1 MKKAFDSA
9 NLKWLEL
16 CLHMLSILDKIVK
29 FITTILKNL
38 QINLELMTL
47 DTKETVDPIKLI
59 QRLLQGDSFCVK
71 LFTVLTQLYGFC
83 DVAEKNTFYYIC
95 VDISVRKS

>member
-1 MKKAFDSA
+1 VKKAFDSA

-38 QINLELMTL
+38 QISLDVMTL
-47 DTKETVDPIKLI
+47 DTKETIDPIKLNQGI
-59 QRLLQGDSFCVK
+59 LQGDSFCVK
-71 LFTVLTQLYGFC
+71 LFTVLTQLHGFC
-83 DVAEKNTFYYIC
+83 VAEKNTFYYILC
-95 VDISVRKS
+95 VDISVIKP

>member
-29 FITTILKNL
+29 LITTILKNL
-38 QINLELMTL
+38 EVMTL
-47 DTKETVDPIKLI
+47 DTKETVDPIKLNQGI
-59 QRLLQGDSFCVK
+59 LQGDSFSVK
-71 LFTVLTQLYGFC
+71 LFTVLTQLHGFC
-83 DVAEKNTFYYIC
+83 VAEKNTFYYILC
-95 VDISVRKS
+95 VDISVIKP